1 MWGAHKPKLLGVQH
15 RNPIYLVTWTLD
27 DQNLIREDKHLN
39 YRPIKLQTEIMWIIW
54 NWNSWRTNR
63 QSESQQIPNCP
74 WQVDIYLCNQAKY
87 KYFSGLDSSMI
98 HSKVNQAWARKNLTQ
113 WPNLKVTCNMLFSTL
128 GRFMVQKKCNLCIST
143 PQPIK
148 INK

>member
-1 MWGAHKPKLLGVQH
+1 MWGAHKPKLSGVQH
-15 RNPIYLVTWTLD
+15 RNPIYLVIWTLD
-27 DQNLIREDKHLN
+27 DQNLIREDKNLN

-54 NWNSWRTNR
+54 NWNSWRTNL
-63 QSESQQIPNCP
+63 QSESQQITTCP

-113 WPNLKVTCNMLFSTL
+113 LKSNLRYAFFNSREVHGT
-128 GRFMVQKKCNLCIST
+128 KKM
-143 PQPIK
+143 QPMH
-148 INK
+148 INTTAHQNK